1 MSIAKKKKVATIENS
16 YVRQQEIQGMI
27 DHKRKKRLFRRLMA
41 FGTLAA
47 VITFLLVSTF
57 ISQTSQLEAKQIEK
71 SKLHA
76 SLKDLKGKESSLKE
90 EIVQLNDDDYIAK
103 LARKDYFLS
112 DKGEIIFNIPESKK
126 KKTDEE

>member
-1 MSIAKKKKVATIENS
+1 MSTAKKKKVATMENP
-16 YVRQQEIQGMI
+16 YVRQHEIQGMI
-27 DHKRKKRLFRRLMA
+27 DHKRKKRLFRRLIT
-41 FGTLAA
+41 FGTLVA
-47 VITFLLVSTF
+47 VITFLLVSTL
-57 ISQTSQLEAKQIEK
+57 ISQTSQLEAKQVEK
-71 SKLHA
+71 AQLHT
-76 SLKDLKGKESSLKE
+76 SLKDLKSKESSLKE